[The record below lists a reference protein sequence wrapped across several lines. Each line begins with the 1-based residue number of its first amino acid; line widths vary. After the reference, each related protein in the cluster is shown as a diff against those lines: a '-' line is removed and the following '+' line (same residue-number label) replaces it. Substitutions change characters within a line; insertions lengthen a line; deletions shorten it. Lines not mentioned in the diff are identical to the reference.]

1 MFTHIMLGAND
12 INESKA
18 FYDATMAELG
28 HEQGQI
34 DTYGRCFYKTDTG
47 IFAITLPINGEPAS
61 HGNGM
66 TLGFQATSQAQ
77 VDAWHA
83 TGLASGG
90 TACEAPPGIRDN
102 GTRQLY
108 IAYLR
113 DPANNKICAV
123 FPLS

>member
-12 INESKA
+12 ISESKA
-18 FYDATMAELG
+18 FYDAIMSELDIP
-28 HEQGQI
+28 EGQI
-34 DTYGRCFYKTDTG
+34 DQRGRCFYKTDTG
-47 IFAITLPINGEPAS
+47 VFALTLPIDGEPAT

-66 TLGFQATSQAQ
+66 TIGFHAKSKDA

-83 TGLASGG
+83 KGLESGG
-90 TACEAPPGIRDN
+90 TECEAPPGIRDN

-108 IAYLR
+108 LAYLR

-123 FPLS
+123 FPL